1 MATTIQIKRSTGTS
15 APSSLSAGELAVTF
29 GTGTQSN
36 LGDRLFIGDGST
48 VDVIGGKFF
57 SDMLDHTQG
66 TLTASSALTVDSNK
80 AVDDL
85 IVGNHATT
93 GGSIE
98 LKEGTNNGTHHVQ
111 LKAPNSLGG
120 DLALTLP
127 GSDGNNG
134 EVLKTNGSGTLSFG
148 TLAHGDLTGTLALSA
163 LEIDGGTD
171 IGADLADA
179 DLFIVDDAAGGTN
192 RKSTLTR
199 VKKYIYS
206 AISSGATVT
215 NSGALT
221 LANTSVT
228 NAMLAGSIANAK
240 LSNSSITI
248 GSDAVALGGT
258 QTDLNGITSLDVDN
272 ITIDGNT
279 ISSTNSNGN
288 IVLDPNGTGVI
299 NVSSA
304 RITSLG
310 TPTGGTDAAT
320 KNYVDAQL
328 QGLDVKNS
336 VRVATTANGTLAT
349 AFANGQTVD
358 GITLATN
365 DRILLKDQSTGSEN
379 GIYTVNASGAPTR
392 ATDFDEN
399 SEVTGGTFFFVEE
412 GTTNADNGF
421 VMTNDGTVTVG
432 TTALVFTQFSGAGQ
446 VIAGDALTKSGNTLN
461 VGVDD
466 SSIEINSDALR
477 VKASGIT
484 NAMLAGSI
492 DLTAKVTGALPVG
505 NGGTGLSSIAKGS
518 VLVANSANTLS
529 ALDGGG
535 SNDGILTYTASSDTI
550 AFATAVDGGTFT

>member
-15 APSSLSAGELAVTF
+15 APGTLAAGELAVTF
-29 GTGTQSN
+29 GSGTASN
-36 LGDRLFIGDGST
+36 LGDRLFIGDGSN

-66 TLTASSALTVDSNK
+66 TLTASSALTADSNK
-80 AVDDL
+80 AIDDL

-111 LKAPNSLGG
+111 LKAPNALGG
-120 DLALTLP
+120 NLALTLP

-148 TLAHGDLTGTLALSA
+148 TLAHGDLTGTLSLAK

-179 DLFIVDDAAGGTN
+179 DLIIVDDAAGGTN
-192 RKSTLTR
+192 RKSELTR

-240 LSNSSITI
+240 LTNSAVTVGSTSI
-248 GSDAVALGGT
+248 SLGGSAT
-258 QTDLNGITSLDVDN
+258 AIAGITELTVDN
-272 ITIDGNT
+272 LNVNGNT
-279 ISSTNSNGN
+279 ISTTNTNGN
-288 IVLDPNGTGVI
+288 LVLDPNGTGTI
-299 NVSSA
+299 DVSSA
-304 RITSLG
+304 RITSLA
-310 TPTGGTDAAT
+310 TPTGSTDAAT
-320 KNYVDAQL
+320 KAYVDAQL

-336 VRVATTANGTLAT
+336 VRVATTANGTLSS

-365 DRILLKDQSTGSEN
+365 DRILIKNQSTGSEN

-392 ATDFDEN
+392 ATDFDED
-399 SEVTGGTFFFVEE
+399 SEVTGGAFFFAEE

-421 VMTNDGTVTVG
+421 VLTNDGAITVG
-432 TTALVFTQFSGAGQ
+432 TTALTFTQFSGAGQ
-446 VIAGDALTKSGNTLN
+446 VIAGSALTKSGNTLN
-461 VGVDD
+461 VAVDD
-466 SSIEINSDALR
+466 SSIEVSSDALR

-535 SNDGILTYTASSDTI
+535 SNDGILTYTASSDTL
-550 AFATAVDGGTFT
+550 AFATAVDGGTF

>member
-15 APSSLSAGELAVTF
+15 APGTLAAGELAVTF
-29 GTGTQSN
+29 GSGTASN
-36 LGDRLFIGDGST
+36 LGDRLFIGDGSN

-66 TLTASSALTVDSNK
+66 TLTASSALTADSNK
-80 AVDDL
+80 AIDDL

-111 LKAPNSLGG
+111 LKAPNALGG
-120 DLALTLP
+120 NLALTLP

-148 TLAHGDLTGTLALSA
+148 TLAHGDLTGTLSLAK

-179 DLFIVDDAAGGTN
+179 DLIIVDDAAGGTN
-192 RKSTLTR
+192 RKSELTR

-240 LSNSSITI
+240 LTNSAVTVGSTSI
-248 GSDAVALGGT
+248 SLGGSAT
-258 QTDLNGITSLDVDN
+258 AIAGITELTVDN
-272 ITIDGNT
+272 LNVNGNT
-279 ISSTNSNGN
+279 ISTTNTNGN
-288 IVLDPNGTGVI
+288 LVLDPNGTGTI
-299 NVSSA
+299 DVSSA
-304 RITSLG
+304 RITSLA
-310 TPTGGTDAAT
+310 TPTGSTDAAT
-320 KNYVDAQL
+320 KAYVDAQL

-336 VRVATTANGTLAT
+336 VRVATTANGTLSS

-365 DRILLKDQSTGSEN
+365 DRILIKNQSTGSEN

-392 ATDFDEN
+392 ATDFDAN
-399 SEVTGGTFFFVEE
+399 SEVTGGAFFFAEE

-421 VMTNDGTVTVG
+421 VLTNDGAITVG
-432 TTALVFTQFSGAGQ
+432 TTALTFTQFSGAGQ
-446 VIAGDALTKSGNTLN
+446 VIAGSALTKSGNTLN
-461 VGVDD
+461 VAVDD
-466 SSIEINSDALR
+466 SSIEVSSDALR

-535 SNDGILTYTASSDTI
+535 SNDGILTYTASSDTL
-550 AFATAVDGGTFT
+550 AFATAVDGGTF